1 MEMGAASYSTSHSS
15 TNPNVARHCAV
26 EFRSSST
33 APWRVHMTGRRRAAD
48 PQLHPEVSTVPNWH
62 AVRIP
67 AALLS
72 LAAVA
77 ALAPATAGADI
88 GSSSVGSTVD
98 YNTPGRAQDF
108 KLTAGSTASLTR
120 LSIYLDK
127 SSTGSKVELGLFS
140 GSTSASKRLAR
151 CVITAPT
158 AGAWN
163 RCTFTA
169 VKVTKSTTYW
179 LGVLQPT
186 GTTGTVKY
194 REAASGSRTYGSSST
209 ALTAL
214 PSTWSNGPDWGTAAA
229 SIYADVAPATTPP
242 PVTTPPVTSDPT
254 PPVTTPPVTDPTP
267 PVTNPTPPVTDPT
280 PPASSCTVNA
290 TTSTF
295 ASAFANAAGGST
307 ICLASGNYGTFT
319 GGSKSS
325 QVTIKPASG
334 ASVSIQVNFGSNV
347 NNVRLDGIQ
356 DLGGWVIN
364 GSKNVAIT
372 NSKFTYPTSVLGT
385 VTGLVFDGDTF
396 DNLPQGTWEGR
407 LSFSQSANG
416 ATVKNSHFGNGGC
429 SDGIQITGSSSNIL
443 IQGNEFSN
451 LTQGSCSQHV
461 DPIQFYGASNVT
473 VDSNYFHDTSTG
485 IMSPDG
491 NGSPFTITNN
501 VFVGTSGGYPWAIV
515 DGGGKND
522 VISHNTIVG
531 GWVVEVGQANGGQ
544 SASNETVKDNIFT
557 NGVSILSPQPASS
570 VLQDYNLNGSGS
582 HSLSGTPTY
591 SGGSKPTTY
600 AGYKLASGSV
610 GAGKASDGKNMGI
623 N

>member
-1 MEMGAASYSTSHSS
+1 MD
-15 TNPNVARHCAV
+15 VAV
-26 EFRSSST
+26 PPTINSLS
-33 APWRVHMTGRRRAAD
+33 
-48 PQLHPEVSTVPNWH
+48 EVSPVPNFRH
-62 AVRIP
+62 AVRSIP
-67 AALLS
+67 TTSRRTTGALLTLAACAAAL
-72 LAAVA
+72 
-77 ALAPATAGADI
+77 PATASADI

-98 YNTPGRAQDF
+98 YNTPGRGQDF

-140 GSTSASKRLAR
+140 GSSAASRRLAR
-151 CVITAPT
+151 CVITSPT
-158 AGAWN
+158 PGAWN

-169 VKVTKSTTYW
+169 VKVTKGTTYW

-214 PSTWSNGPDWGTAAA
+214 PTTWANGPDWGTAAA
-229 SIYADVAPATTPP
+229 SIYSDVA
-242 PVTTPPVTSDPT
+242 PVTTPPVTTPPTTDPT
-254 PPVTTPPVTDPTP
+254 PPVTTPPVTTP
-267 PVTNPTPPVTDPT
+267 PVTTPPVTTPPVTTPPVTTPPTTDPT

-295 ASAFANAAGGST
+295 ASAFSNAAGGAT

-334 ASVSIQVNFGSNV
+334 ASVSIQINFGSNV

-461 DPIQFYGASNVT
+461 DPIQFYGAANVT

-501 VFVGTSGGYPWAIV
+501 VMVGTSGGYPWAIV

-522 VISHNTIVG
+522 VISHNTIIG

-544 SASNETVKDNIFT
+544 NSTNETVKDNVFT
-557 NGVSILSPQPASS
+557 NGVSVLSPQSS
-570 VLQDYNLNGSGS
+570 SGVLQDYNLNGSGS

-600 AGYKLASGSV
+600 AGYKLASGSI
-610 GAGKASDGKNMGI
+610 GAGKASDGKNLGI